1 MAQKG
6 WWNPVLLVS
15 RVLTLALGSLYQE
28 LITLPESL
36 ELVEGKLGLPTT
48 PQSLQA
54 QREASIK
61 RQEMKKNLQSN

>member
-1 MAQKG
+1 M
-6 WWNPVLLVS
+6 LVS

-36 ELVEGKLGLPTT
+36 ELAEVKLGLPTT